1 MQLRRE
7 LFPTSRVQQEDTRSL
22 GQTRSIALYWRE
34 NFSSLKM
41 ELFTR
46 VIWSIAVLFEIFYLG
61 GNSRTNLPNT
71 LIQKNGLARKT
82 GVGIGL
88 GHALLV
94 AALLVAWGAAF
105 QTSFCGSLGE
115 SQPLPV
121 FAFSALENP
130 GTQGLQETGATPAA
144 GDAQPAPAEAGGQ
157 PEVPPPS
164 SPESADPSRERSA
177 PESVGEVRGTEAT
190 APMPGASLL
199 SSGEQSPQLATP
211 SSSPQ
216 AGIASTEAASAASP
230 EEGTGARPSVQ
241 EKAQEEPR
249 DQTAPTP
256 PTTQPPSG
264 DSGMQP
270 PSEEPTAPAPLPAR
284 AGAGDLRQAPW
295 LKLMVTAL
303 VIILGLGL
311 ARVLAVQWRMPD
323 YQSRFA
329 IVLLTFFA
337 AVAIVVMGWPPRRG
351 IDLRG
356 GVILVYEIEDLPRE
370 ETAQL
375 GEEVLAPQTVDIEKL
390 VQAINRR
397 VNPGGVLEVTIRPLG
412 DTQIEVIIPEADRE
426 EVERLKRKISSAGT
440 LEFRIL
446 ANNRDHQALI
456 EQALSREDRVLR
468 DAEGRVLA
476 WWVPIARGQEAN
488 FAYPEIATRKRK
500 DPRTGYEFTEVLVV
514 KDPFDVTGAYLVHAA
529 PGFDRTGAPAVFF
542 TFNSEG
548 GMRFGGLTGNNLPE
562 PGQVEFT
569 RKLGIILDG
578 YLYSAPAIRDTIFTH
593 GEITGRF
600 TREEVQDLVDILNAG
615 SLPARLSEQPVSEL
629 VIGPTLGRDTV
640 RRGMTAMVISA
651 ILVLAF
657 MVFYYRFAGVVA
669 CLGLLQTILLILA
682 VMISIRA
689 AFTLPGVAGLV
700 LTLGMAVDANVL
712 IYERIREELE
722 KGASLRMAIRNG
734 FDRAMSAIVDANL
747 TTLITATVLYVIG
760 RDQIRGFAVTL
771 WLGVVMSMFAML
783 YCCRVII
790 EVAERQRWITRLKML
805 KLIGTPNIPFME
817 RAHLAMAGS
826 VALIVLGLVAVIA
839 RGRGLLDID
848 FTGGVS
854 IEVEFVEPQDIG
866 TVRAKLGSPEVGL
879 MDLAISD
886 VRRLDD
892 PTPGR
897 HFIINTSGVRGMDPN
912 APPSDVF
919 AEVQRR
925 LKQVFGR
932 QLAHYSVSYSI
943 LSGEGAISAILPT
956 RVGPSSPT
964 DSLGSEVPSDESGSS
979 APVPWAVALANVIQ
993 GNLVDSDASG
1003 SSADPQGTPGQSGQA
1018 PAEALGP
1025 TLSPSAEKSSTE
1037 GQEPPPRTAGS
1048 GQAQTPEEPSLQP
1061 SGGNPPGAGERQAAG
1076 TARTNAQGE
1085 GAHAFASASS
1095 EAAQGSAP
1103 ESSGAQETGSHSR
1116 QSSEGAAEPI
1126 AGKAE
1131 TREAKEAQA
1140 AVSRPKVK
1148 ARLTFQQPVV
1158 YETVDK
1164 LVAEAIEEE
1173 FRAGRMDRIVPYTIS
1188 RAEVEGDPESAA
1200 SVWDIELELPPGFS
1214 KEVLD
1219 LIVARV
1225 NDTPYF
1231 PSMNT
1236 VGGAVAAGTRIVGIA
1251 AVLSSLVFIVAYIWV
1266 RFQRLIFG
1274 IAAVVAL
1281 IHDVLFTLGAIAAS
1295 AYLANWL
1302 GWLLIGE
1309 FKISLSVLAA
1319 FLTIIGYS
1327 LNDTIIV
1334 FDRIREVKGRAPRL
1348 TPEMVDKSINQT
1360 LSRTILT
1367 SLTTLLV
1374 VVVLYVGGGQAIHA
1388 FAFSILV
1395 GILVGTYSSIFIA
1408 SPLLIWF
1415 SQWQERR
1422 LARAR
1427 ASTVR
1432 V

>member
-1 MQLRRE
+1 
-7 LFPTSRVQQEDTRSL
+7 
-22 GQTRSIALYWRE
+22 
-34 NFSSLKM
+34 M
-41 ELFTR
+41 ELLLR
-46 VIWSIAVLFEIFYLG
+46 LIWSTAVL
-61 GNSRTNLPNT
+61 
-71 LIQKNGLARKT
+71 
-82 GVGIGL
+82 VGIGQRSGNSYPVSRSEL
-88 GHALLV
+88 GGSYHPRKKLPMAAETGLGVITAILV
-94 AALLVAWGAAF
+94 MASGAICEKGFSSPPGISLPFAVGGFFAPGDSGSEGLQTGGERPRPYDGQPSVSEAIVQAESLSPSGSESNLQPEEETPTPAHSAPRPEVSDQTLPSREQRDDTSAVQSASSAAAEV
-105 QTSFCGSLGE
+105 TSPTASPTDRELPPASLGE
-115 SQPLPV
+115 GKEASSSIPKEPQDSQKE
-121 FAFSALENP
+121 A
-130 GTQGLQETGATPAA
+130 QGQERDVSPPTP
-144 GDAQPAPAEAGGQ
+144 QAP
-157 PEVPPPS
+157 
-164 SPESADPSRERSA
+164 SADSAVRSN
-177 PESVGEVRGTEAT
+177 
-190 APMPGASLL
+190 
-199 SSGEQSPQLATP
+199 Q
-211 SSSPQ
+211 
-216 AGIASTEAASAASP
+216 
-230 EEGTGARPSVQ
+230 
-241 EKAQEEPR
+241 
-249 DQTAPTP
+249 
-256 PTTQPPSG
+256 
-264 DSGMQP
+264 
-270 PSEEPTAPAPLPAR
+270 EEPTAPAPLPAR

-295 LKLMVTAL
+295 LKLIVTAL
-303 VIILGLGL
+303 VIVLGLGVARFL
-311 ARVLAVQWRMPD
+311 AIQWRMPE
-323 YQSRFA
+323 YQTRFA
-329 IVLLTFFA
+329 VVLLTFFA
-337 AVAIVVMGWPPRRG
+337 GLAIVVMGWPPRRG

-356 GVILVYEIEDLPRE
+356 GVILIYEIEDQPVE
-370 ETAQL
+370 ETTSPD
-375 GEEVLAPQTVDIEKL
+375 EEVAPRRVDIEKL

-426 EVERLKRKISSAGT
+426 EVERLKRKISAAGT

-456 EQALSREDRVLR
+456 EQALNREDRVLR

-476 WWVPIARGQEAN
+476 WWVPIARGQEGN

-600 TREEVQDLVDILNAG
+600 TREEVQDLVDVLNAG

-640 RRGMTAMVISA
+640 RRGMIAMITSA

-657 MVFYYRFAGVVA
+657 MIWYYWFAGLVA
-669 CLGLLQTILLILA
+669 CLGLVQTVLLILA

-689 AFTLPGVAGLV
+689 AFTLPGFAGLV

-734 FDRAMSAIVDANL
+734 FDRAKSAIVDANL

-771 WLGVVMSMFAML
+771 WLGVVMAMFAML
-783 YCCRVII
+783 YCCRVIL
-790 EVAERQRWITRLKML
+790 EVAERQRWISRLKMF
-805 KLIGTPNIPFME
+805 KLIGTPSVPFMQ
-817 RAHLAMAGS
+817 RAHIAMAGS
-826 VALIVLGLVAVIA
+826 AALIILGLIAVVA

-866 TVRAKLGSPEVGL
+866 MVRAKLGSPEVGL

-897 HFIINTSGVRGMDPN
+897 HFLINTSGVRGMDPN
-912 APPSDVF
+912 APPSEVF

-932 QLAHYSVSYSI
+932 QLAHYSVTYSI
-943 LSGEGAISAILPT
+943 LSGQEALSAH
-956 RVGPSSPT
+956 SPRGRGLT
-964 DSLGSEVPSDESGSS
+964 TGRSLLGLESHPHVPP
-979 APVPWAVALANVIQ
+979 AYWAVAVANVIQ
-993 GNLVDSDASG
+993 GYSEESVSSETPVRMANAGGSPGEGSPGTLEQPPSQLSEKTASE
-1003 SSADPQGTPGQSGQA
+1003 
-1018 PAEALGP
+1018 AEA
-1025 TLSPSAEKSSTE
+1025 
-1037 GQEPPPRTAGS
+1037 QPPAAVETA
-1048 GQAQTPEEPSLQP
+1048 QNVAL
-1061 SGGNPPGAGERQAAG
+1061 
-1076 TARTNAQGE
+1076 
-1085 GAHAFASASS
+1085 
-1095 EAAQGSAP
+1095 QGSALDRPSPPSTQTAEIQRSSDSVGNTRVETGGGLPSQEAAVIGESSSTAGP
-1103 ESSGAQETGSHSR
+1103 ESRFPGTQQPENVAGAVAEKAEESPKT
-1116 QSSEGAAEPI
+1116 EKPAGAAP
-1126 AGKAE
+1126 
-1131 TREAKEAQA
+1131 
-1140 AVSRPKVK
+1140 RPKVK
-1148 ARLTFQQPVV
+1148 ARLTFQQAVV
-1158 YETVDK
+1158 YETVDT
-1164 LVAEAIEEE
+1164 LVAQAIEEE
-1173 FRAGRMDRIVPYTIS
+1173 FRAGRIDRIVPYTLS
-1188 RAEVEGDPESAA
+1188 PAEEEADSESA
-1200 SVWDIELELPPGFS
+1200 SSIWDIELELSPELS

-1225 NDTPYF
+1225 NDIPYF

-1236 VGGAVAAGTRIVGIA
+1236 VGGAVAAGTRIIGIA

-1266 RFQRLIFG
+1266 RFQRLIYG

-1348 TPEMVDKSINQT
+1348 TAEMVDRSINQT

-1374 VVVLYVGGGQAIHA
+1374 VVVLYVGGGPAIHA

-1395 GILVGTYSSIFIA
+1395 GIIVGTYSSIFIA
-1408 SPLLIWF
+1408 SPLLVWF
-1415 SQWQERR
+1415 SRWEEKR

-1427 ASTVR
+1427 ATAAKA
-1432 V
+1432 

>member
-1 MQLRRE
+1 
-7 LFPTSRVQQEDTRSL
+7 
-22 GQTRSIALYWRE
+22 
-34 NFSSLKM
+34 M

-61 GNSRTNLPNT
+61 GNSRKKLPNT
-71 LIQKNGLARKT
+71 LLRKDGLERKT
-82 GVGIGL
+82 RVGMETGP
-88 GHALLV
+88 ALLV
-94 AALLVAWGAAF
+94 TALLIACGVAY
-105 QTSFCGSLGE
+105 QTGFCESFGK

-121 FAFSALENP
+121 FAFAALENP
-130 GTQGLQETGATPAA
+130 GTQTLEETGATPAA
-144 GDAQPAPAEAGGQ
+144 GDAQPSLAEAGGQ
-157 PEVPPPS
+157 PQVPSPS
-164 SPESADPSRERSA
+164 SSGSAGTTSESSA
-177 PESVGEVRGTEAT
+177 PDRPGEAGAPEPT
-190 APMPGASLL
+190 APMPGPQPP
-199 SSGEQSPQLATP
+199 SSGEQAPQLAAP
-211 SSSPQ
+211 NASPQ
-216 AGIASTEAASAASP
+216 AGIVPTEPVSAASSQ
-230 EEGTGARPSVQ
+230 EGTEAPPSAG
-241 EKAQEEPR
+241 EKPQGEPQ
-249 DQTAPTP
+249 DQAGPTP
-256 PTTQPPSG
+256 PTTPQSPSA

-270 PSEEPTAPAPLPAR
+270 ESEEPTAPAPLPAR
-284 AGAGDLRQAPW
+284 AGTGDLRQAPW

-323 YQSRFA
+323 YQTRFA
-329 IVLLTFFA
+329 VVLLTFFA

-356 GVILVYEIEDLPRE
+356 GVILVYEIEDLPQE
-370 ETAQL
+370 ETGQA
-375 GEEVLAPQTVDIEKL
+375 GEQELAPGRVDIEKL

-640 RRGMTAMVISA
+640 RRGMMAMVLSA

-657 MVFYYRFAGVVA
+657 MVFYYRFAGLVA
-669 CLGLLQTILLILA
+669 CLGLLQTVLLILA

-689 AFTLPGVAGLV
+689 AFTLPGFAGLV

-734 FDRAMSAIVDANL
+734 FDRAKTAIVDANL

-790 EVAERQRWITRLKML
+790 EVAERQRWITRLRML
-805 KLIGTPNIPFME
+805 KLMGTPNIAFME

-826 VALIVLGLVAVIA
+826 VALIVLGLIAVMA

-912 APPSDVF
+912 APPSEVF

-932 QLAHYSVSYSI
+932 QLAHYSVSYSL
-943 LSGEGAISAILPT
+943 LSSEGAISARLPT
-956 RVGPSSPT
+956 RVGPSSLR
-964 DSLGSEVPSDESGSS
+964 DSPEPELPSSESGPS
-979 APVPWAVALANVIQ
+979 APAPWAVALANVVQ
-993 GNLVDSDASG
+993 GNVGASDASDSGAG
-1003 SSADPQGTPGQSGQA
+1003 SDNTAAQGGEESG
-1018 PAEALGP
+1018 PSLGP
-1025 TLSPSAEKSSTE
+1025 TLSPSPEKSSPE
-1037 GQEPPPRTAGS
+1037 VQEPPPATAGS
-1048 GQAQTPEEPSLQP
+1048 DQGQGREELSVPP
-1061 SGGNPPGAGERQAAG
+1061 SGGNPPAAGENQAPG
-1076 TARTNAQGE
+1076 TAGTNAQDQT
-1085 GAHAFASASS
+1085 AAASASS
-1095 EAAQGSAP
+1095 QAAQASAP
-1103 ESSGAQETGSHSR
+1103 QSGGGQDAAARPG
-1116 QSSEGAAEPI
+1116 QSPEGVVEPVSDQ
-1126 AGKAE
+1126 AGMGE
-1131 TREAKEAQA
+1131 PKEAQP
-1140 AVSRPKVK
+1140 AVARPKVK
-1148 ARLTFQQPVV
+1148 ARLTFQQAVV

-1164 LVAEAIEEE
+1164 LVAEAIESE
-1173 FRAGRMDRIVPYTIS
+1173 FRAGRIDRIVPYTIS
-1188 RAEVEGDPESAA
+1188 RVEAEGDPESAA
-1200 SVWDIELELPPGFS
+1200 SVWDIELELPPELS

-1231 PSMNT
+1231 PSINT

-1374 VVVLYVGGGQAIHA
+1374 VLVLYVGGGPAIHA

-1432 V
+1432 A